1 MFLDQTDA
9 DGQPVN
15 VEPSI
20 LLVPTALKF
29 LAGELTRGAALMM
42 SGGAEQTIRSTLNVL
57 ADQNLQIVSS
67 PYLSNA
73 KYDGASETAWYL
85 FGRPGTVDTF
95 EIGYL
100 KGKRTPTVGIRRLS
114 VVSPVG

>member
-1 MFLDQTDA
+1 MS
-9 DGQPVN
+9 
-15 VEPSI
+15 SI
-20 LLVPTALKF
+20 
-29 LAGELTRGAALMM
+29 
-42 SGGAEQTIRSTLNVL
+42 
-57 ADQNLQIVSS
+57 
-67 PYLSNA
+67 YLSNSNYA
-73 KYDGASETAWYL
+73 GASDTAWYL